1 METLDLLA
9 KEALFAVANT
19 YYASKVSGA
28 ARVACDDFEDLDLT
42 CTPSMNDLR
51 KIILDLKKKLVKP
64 RNNGR
69 FHVIGSPEF
78 YFDMISDPIVEK
90 YMTYNQ
96 TTATMYSDSR
106 LVPMFEMEFYEAQTV
121 PTHGKFVKNQK
132 KACRMISSTGVLS
145 TITEDTDMGGSGSGK
160 VYGDIAAGYVKDT
173 RTNQDASWIPA
184 HKDFKLDEY
193 TTTGGGASGGLKEFK
208 AQHILVLGKDAL
220 IRTGL
225 TGEDQVRVYVKEKG
239 SSGVIDPIDQRQ
251 SIGFKINSVGFGSA
265 RTEAIVDYI
274 CVPSMVNI

>member
-1 METLDLLA
+1 
-9 KEALFAVANT
+9 
-19 YYASKVSGA
+19 
-28 ARVACDDFEDLDLT
+28 
-42 CTPSMNDLR
+42 
-51 KIILDLKKKLVKP
+51 
-64 RNNGR
+64 
-69 FHVIGSPEF
+69 
-78 YFDMISDPIVEK
+78 
-90 YMTYNQ
+90 
-96 TTATMYSDSR
+96 
-106 LVPMFEMEFYEAQTV
+106 
-121 PTHGKFVKNQK
+121 
-132 KACRMISSTGVLS
+132 MISSTGVLS